1 MSTRAALAMLA
12 ALALLPST
20 GTAAAKPAFAPMDVF
35 SLEWANDP
43 EISPDGSEVAYVRR
57 SFDVKTDARRGTI
70 WLVGSDG
77 TNHRPLAGGAGN
89 QSSPRW
95 SPDGKRLAFVA
106 ADADGA
112 QIHMHWFAEGV
123 TARVTNLLEAPSS
136 LAWSPDGRQLAFAMR
151 VPAKHEA
158 LEVTLPEAPKDAKWA
173 EPLKAINRMVY
184 RADGEGYLPDA
195 YSQVFVVPADGGSP
209 RQLTAGDFD
218 HEGLAWSADG
228 REIFVSSN
236 RHENADAEPNDSEVY
251 AIDVATGAIRALTRR
266 FGPDQQPAA
275 SPDGRY
281 VAYTGYDDRFQGYQ
295 RQRLYLLRLDGGEVR
310 ELAADLDRDVES
322 PTWSRDSRR
331 IYFSYDDAGTTRIAE
346 ADLSGKV
353 SNLVDDMGGEGWS
366 RPYAGGSFSVAK
378 DGAIAYSANDPY
390 DPAEVGLADGGK
402 SRRLTGLNDELLGQR
417 ELGKVEEIWSTTAAD
432 GRRVQSWLIRPP
444 GYDPSRKYPLIL
456 EIHGGPFANYGPR
469 FAAELQLYAAAGY
482 NVLFSN
488 PRGST
493 SYGEEFGNLIHHAYP
508 GRDFDDLMGAVDA
521 AIARGGVDQDR
532 LFVTGGSGGGVLT
545 AWIVGTTDRFR
556 GAAVQK
562 PVINWASFAL
572 TADLPNF
579 FYKYWF
585 AAPPWDDY
593 PAYWM
598 RSPLSRVG
606 NVKTPTMVITG
617 ELDYRTPSSEAE
629 QFYQA
634 LRIRGVDT
642 LLLRV
647 PGVGHSLDVHPSQLN
662 ARIAYILAWFAKH
675 DAAATPAAA
684 TAGEPSEAT
693 SRASVAP
700 RRLARRRDRRNEE
713 GSSFSDDP

>member
-1 MSTRAALAMLA
+1 MTTRAALPILAALAMLPSIA
-12 ALALLPST
+12 A
-20 GTAAAKPAFAPMDVF
+20 AAAKPAFAPMDVF
-35 SLEWANDP
+35 SLEWASDP
-43 EISPDGSEVAYVRR
+43 EVSPDGEQVAYVRR
-57 SFDVKTDARRGTI
+57 SFDVKADSRRGAI
-70 WLVGSDG
+70 WLVGRDG
-77 TNHRPLAGGAGN
+77 SNHRPLAGGAGN

-106 ADADGA
+106 ADGDGA

-123 TARVTNLLEAPSS
+123 TARVTNLLEAPTD

-158 LEVTLPEAPKDAKWA
+158 LKVNLTEAPKDAKWA

-195 YSQVFVVPADGGSP
+195 YGQVFVVPADGGSP
-209 RQLTAGDFD
+209 RQLTQGDFD
-218 HEGLAWSADG
+218 HEGIAWSSDG
-228 REIFVSSN
+228 REVLVSAN
-236 RHENADAEPNDSEVY
+236 RHENAEVEPNDSEVY
-251 AIDVATGAIRALTRR
+251 AIDVATGAIRALTKR

-275 SPDGRY
+275 SPDGKY
-281 VAYTGYDDRFQGYQ
+281 VAYTGYDDRYQGYQ
-295 RQRLYLLRLDGGEVR
+295 RQRLYVLRLDNGEVR
-310 ELAADLDRDVES
+310 ELAAELDRDAAT

-331 IYFSYDDAGTTRIAE
+331 IYFSYDDQGATRIAE
-346 ADLSGKV
+346 TDLAGKV
-353 SNLVDDMGGEGWS
+353 TNLVDDMGGEGWS
-366 RPYAGGSFSVAK
+366 RPYPGGTFSIAK
-378 DGAIAYSANDPY
+378 DGTIAYSANDPY
-390 DPAEVGLADGGK
+390 DAAEVGLLDGGK
-402 SRRLTGLNDELLGQR
+402 TRRLTSLNEELFGQR

-444 GYDPSRKYPLIL
+444 GYDPAKKYPLVL

-521 AIARGGVDQDR
+521 AIARGGVDGDR

-556 GAAVQK
+556 AAAVQK
-562 PVINWASFAL
+562 PVINWASFVL

-585 AAPPWDDY
+585 SSPPWDDY
-593 PAYWM
+593 QSYWI

-606 NVKTPTMVITG
+606 NVKTPTMVVTG
-617 ELDYRTPSSEAE
+617 EQDFRTPIPESE

-634 LRIRGVDT
+634 LRIRGIDT
-642 LLLRV
+642 LLVRV

-675 DAAATPAAA
+675 DAASSTSTPTPTAA
-684 TAGEPSEAT
+684 TEPSEPS
-693 SRASVAP
+693 SRVN
-700 RRLARRRDRRNEE
+700 D
-713 GSSFSDDP
+713 